1 LEVDVRKPWW
11 SDVDNDEFDEAMREV
26 IASSKRTPDR
36 IAAFISIWRDAIQAQ
51 RRWAMDLE
59 ADILRR
65 GSNAVVTWFV
75 QQQKVMFSHDGEQLT
90 KNAVVGI
97 RRTTETG
104 EKWIEQALIEVSSWD
119 AIEAKRQEY
128 LKQERAYSTNAAMCD
143 KVLALQDLA
152 PGSANPREAC
162 EAMGTSF
169 DEYLGG
175 GEIAA

>member
-1 LEVDVRKPWW
+1 MRKPWW
-11 SDVDNDEFDEAMREV
+11 SDVDNTEFDEAMTEV
-26 IASSKRTPDR
+26 ILSSKRTPDR
-36 IAAFISIWRDAIQAQ
+36 IAAFLSVWKDAIQAQ

-59 ADILRR
+59 AEILRR

-75 QQQKVMFSHDGEQLT
+75 QQQKVMFAHDGEQLT

-97 RRTTETG
+97 RRTDGAG
-104 EKWIEQALIEVSSWD
+104 EKWIEQALIEVCAWD

-128 LKQERAYSTNAAMCD
+128 LKQERAYSENVAMCD
-143 KVLALQDLA
+143 KVLALHDIVPTA
-152 PGSANPREAC
+152 ATPHEAC
-162 EAMGTSF
+162 VEMGTSF